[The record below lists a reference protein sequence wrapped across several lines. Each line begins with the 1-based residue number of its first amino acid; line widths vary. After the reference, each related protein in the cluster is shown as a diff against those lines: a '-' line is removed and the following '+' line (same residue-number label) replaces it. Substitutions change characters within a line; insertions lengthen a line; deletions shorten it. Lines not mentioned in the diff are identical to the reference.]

1 VWVLNWLDEGYDAEG
16 NDEEDSED
24 NEGDQLGE
32 L

>member
-1 VWVLNWLDEGYDAEG
+1 MWVLDWLDEGYDAEG
-16 NDEEDSED
+16 NDEEDCED